1 MEAAAALGIV
11 KRVFIG
17 TRNSRNRDLA
27 DAEECILESNFP
39 PMSGDQ
45 DEDGGG
51 RLGKLMPVVK
61 EQLPLKMVY
70 SEIYQSIALF

>member
-27 DAEECILESNFP
+27 DAEECILESVLP
-39 PMSGDQ
+39 HMSQ